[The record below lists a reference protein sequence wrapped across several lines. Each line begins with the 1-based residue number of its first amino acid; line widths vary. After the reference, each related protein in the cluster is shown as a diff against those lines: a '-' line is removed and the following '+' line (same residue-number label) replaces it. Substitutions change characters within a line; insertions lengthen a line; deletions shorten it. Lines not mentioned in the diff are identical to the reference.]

1 LSTGVSDFEALLREA
16 LSPVDP
22 PEDLVARLEGTLVS
36 LTELA
41 QEELDA
47 WELSAMRDP
56 RNWARPAAAA
66 VVGAGAGTALVVLRV
81 RSRHRA
87 RRQQSGSLFE
97 LAERTV
103 QDFAEEARRIVS
115 DR

>member
-1 LSTGVSDFEALLREA
+1 VSTGVTDFEALLREA
-16 LSPVDP
+16 LSPVEP
-22 PEDLVARLEGTLVS
+22 PDDLVARLELTLVN

-47 WELSAMRDP
+47 WELSSMRDP
-56 RNWARPAAAA
+56 RNWPRPAAAA

-81 RSRHRA
+81 RSRHRV
-87 RRQQSGSLFE
+87 RRQQSGSLLE

-103 QDFAEEARRIVS
+103 QDFAEEARRMVS
-115 DR
+115 GR